1 MNFAATNLKVLMI
14 GNSFSI
20 CVGRNLPQLVAHEN
34 KHSLEL
40 TNAYI
45 GGCKFIQHAENLR
58 KAEEDNSFKPYTINT
73 WTSKDLRKTHKR
85 KGNVNELLKNNQY
98 NIITIQ
104 QGSLHSFDY
113 NLYQPYANELIAYI
127 KKYNP
132 QAEIVIQET
141 WSYRADAPF
150 LQNNNM
156 SQSEM
161 TSKII
166 DAYNKFAKET
176 KSRLIPTGRA
186 VEIARKNPT
195 YQYKILSEEEL
206 SKFVCPDLPPRAHD
220 VVGKHFWAKTD
231 NGMQLLFDTIHLNE
245 HGEYLQACVWY
256 SFLFRE
262 NAENI
267 TYEARLNPENI
278 KILRS
283 AAAQAIK
290 EYK

>member
-1 MNFAATNLKVLMI
+1 MNFTATDLKVLMI

-58 KAEEDNSFKPYTINT
+58 KAEEDNSFKPYIINT

-98 NIITIQ
+98 DIITIQ

-176 KSRLIPTGRA
+176 KFRLIPTGRA

-195 YQYKILSEEEL
+195 YQYKMLSEKEL
-206 SKFVCPDLPPRAHD
+206 AKFVCPDLPPRAHD

-231 NGMQLLFDTIHLNE
+231 NGIQLLFDTIHLNE

-256 SFLFRE
+256 SFLFGE
-262 NAENI
+262 NSENI